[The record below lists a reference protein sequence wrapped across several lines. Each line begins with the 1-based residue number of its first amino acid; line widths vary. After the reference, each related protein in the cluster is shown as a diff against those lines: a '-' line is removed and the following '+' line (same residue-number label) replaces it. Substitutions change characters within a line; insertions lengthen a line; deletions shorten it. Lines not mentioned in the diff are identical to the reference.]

1 MALDQPEDENLQDVE
16 MGFLDHLEELR
27 KRLFWSAAFILTGGI
42 ALFVS
47 KDWLFETVLFGPRR
61 TDFISFRGWCWI
73 SNLVGAGDALC
84 VREINYELINTTML
98 GNFTTHILV
107 SAIGGFILSF
117 PLVFWQGWLFLRP
130 ALKDRERQAARGIGL
145 SSSLLFF
152 FGVAFG
158 YLIIAPLSLQFLG
171 NYELG
176 DVQARISVMS
186 YMKTIASI
194 TMASGLIFQ
203 LPVVV
208 YFLSRAGL
216 ITPEILKSY
225 RKHALVGILVIAA
238 VITPPDV
245 TSQLLV
251 AMPVLVLYEVSIA
264 ISRRVVKRK
273 GKESSSDE

>member
-1 MALDQPEDENLQDVE
+1 MALDQPEDEKLQDVE

-27 KRLFWSAAFILTGGI
+27 KRLFWSAAFILIGGI
-42 ALFVS
+42 GLFIS
-47 KDWLFETVLFGPRR
+47 KDWLFETVLFGPRNPE
-61 TDFISFRGWCWI
+61 FISFRGWCWL
-73 SNLVGAGDALC
+73 SNKVGAGNALC
-84 VREINYELINTTML
+84 VKEINYELINTTML

-152 FGVAFG
+152 TGVAFG

-186 YMKTIASI
+186 YMKTMASI
-194 TMASGLIFQ
+194 TMAAGLIFQ

-216 ITPEILKSY
+216 ITPDILKSY

-251 AMPVLVLYEVSIA
+251 AMPVLVLYEISIA
-264 ISRRVVKRK
+264 ISRRVMKRK
-273 GKESSSDE
+273 TKESKNL

>member
-1 MALDQPEDENLQDVE
+1 MALDQPEEEQERDKE
-16 MGFLDHLEELR
+16 MGFLDHLEEMR
-27 KRLFWSAAFILTGGI
+27 RRLFWSATFILTAGI
-42 ALFVS
+42 GLFIA
-47 KDWLFETVLFGPRR
+47 KDWLFETVLFGPRQ
-61 TDFISFRGWCWI
+61 TDFISFRGWCWLSQTI
-73 SNLVGAGDALC
+73 GAGASLC
-84 VREINYELINTTML
+84 VQEINYELINTTML

-130 ALKDRERQAARGIGL
+130 ALKERERLAARGIGL
-145 SSSLLFF
+145 SSSTLFF
-152 FGVAFG
+152 AGVAFG
-158 YLIIAPLSLQFLG
+158 YFIIAPLSLQFLG

-186 YMKTIASI
+186 YMTTIASI
-194 TMASGLIFQ
+194 TMAAGLIFQ

-216 ITPEILKSY
+216 VTPDILKSY

-245 TSQLLV
+245 TSQILV
-251 AMPVLVLYEVSIA
+251 ALPVLVLYEISIA
-264 ISRRVVKRK
+264 ISRRVLKRRIR
-273 GKESSSDE
+273 EAR